1 MVTEAD
7 FRKWEKENRPET
19 DKEKV
24 EQATQKRMVGVAM
37 SQIKS
42 DPRWKLYTDHLV
54 GLREQLVARAEVLA
68 QEILEDDT
76 VDITAK
82 KMERHKLRGRIGGFS
97 DAISF
102 VEVLIDQGEDAAKR
116 IREEENG

>member
-24 EQATQKRMVGVAM
+24 EQATQKRMSGVAM

-42 DPRWKLYTDHLV
+42 DPRWKLYADHLV
-54 GLREQLVARAEVLA
+54 GLCEALQGRAAGLGADILDKPGSDVVTLK
-68 QEILEDDT
+68 QERLK
-76 VDITAK
+76 ITGKIEGINTAL
-82 KMERHKLRGRIGGFS
+82 HFI
-97 DAISF
+97 
-102 VEVLIDQGEDAAKR
+102 EVLIDQGEDAAKKMK
-116 IREEENG
+116 EEENG